1 MGDFIIKSNLYS
13 YRNHINI
20 VKDIKLFITRGTM
33 KVEYQY
39 KGVPIIKQFMIPFN
53 EVYHLINGEFSS
65 DIMKSDKNWYEDNIY
80 IFLSFTLR
88 SNIEKLGL
96 SFKFSKGSKESEYDR
111 EYKELYSVTYNLGR
125 ENVLKMYKCFVDMA
139 RDNNIK
145 IGKVAYLKVHRLSN
159 SLDRV
164 NIVDFKKF
172 ENLINKLGKSQ
183 D

>member
-1 MGDFIIKSNLYS
+1 MGDFTIKSTLYS
-13 YRNHINI
+13 YRDHINI

-53 EVYHLINGEFSS
+53 EIYHLINGEFSS
-65 DIMKSDKNWYEDNIY
+65 DIMKVDKDWYINNIY

-88 SNIEKLGL
+88 SNIEKLEL
-96 SFKFSKGSKESEYDR
+96 PFKFSKGSKESEYDR

-125 ENVLKMYKCFVDMA
+125 ENVLKMYKCFVDMV
-139 RDNNIK
+139 RYNDIK
-145 IGKVAYLKVHRLSN
+145 VVKVAYLKVHRLSN

-172 ENLINKLGKSQ
+172 ENLIDKFNKSQ

>member
-1 MGDFIIKSNLYS
+1 MGDFIIKSILYS

-20 VKDIKLFITRGTM
+20 VKDIKLFITKGTM
-33 KVEYQY
+33 KVEYKY

-65 DIMKSDKNWYEDNIY
+65 DIMKNDKKWFENNIY

-96 SFKFSKGSKESEYDR
+96 PFKFSNGSKESEYDR
-111 EYKELYSVTYNLGR
+111 EYRELYSVTYNLGR
-125 ENVLKMYKCFVDMA
+125 ENVLKMYKCFVDMV
-139 RDNNIK
+139 RDNDIK

-172 ENLINKLGKSQ
+172 ENLIDKFSISQ

>member
-20 VKDIKLFITRGTM
+20 IKDIKLFITRGTM

-80 IFLSFTLR
+80 IFG
-88 SNIEKLGL
+88 NVGEDI
-96 SFKFSKGSKESEYDR
+96 FSAD
-111 EYKELYSVTYNLGR
+111 L
-125 ENVLKMYKCFVDMA
+125 
-139 RDNNIK
+139 
-145 IGKVAYLKVHRLSN
+145 LSN
-159 SLDRV
+159 LQ
-164 NIVDFKKF
+164 NKK
-172 ENLINKLGKSQ
+172 Q
-183 D
+183 Y

>member
-1 MGDFIIKSNLYS
+1 
-13 YRNHINI
+13 
-20 VKDIKLFITRGTM
+20 M

-53 EVYHLINGEFSS
+53 EVYHIINGEFSS
-65 DIMKSDKNWYEDNIY
+65 DITKIDKDWYVNNIY

-88 SNIEKLGL
+88 SNIEKVGL
-96 SFKFSKGSKESEYDR
+96 PFKFSNGSEESKYDR

-125 ENVLKMYKCFVDMA
+125 ENVLKMYKSFVDMV
-139 RDNNIK
+139 RDNDIK

-172 ENLINKLGKSQ
+172 ENLIDKFKESQ

>member
-1 MGDFIIKSNLYS
+1 MGDFTIKSTFYN

-20 VKDIKLFITRGTM
+20 VKDIKLFITKGTM

-88 SNIEKLGL
+88 SNIEKIGL
-96 SFKFSKGSKESEYDR
+96 PFKFSKGSKESEYDR
-111 EYKELYSVTYNLGR
+111 EYRELYSVTYNLGR
-125 ENVLKMYKCFVDMA
+125 ENVLKMYKCFVDIV
-139 RDNNIK
+139 RDNDIK

-172 ENLINKLGKSQ
+172 ENLIDKFNESQ

>member
-1 MGDFIIKSNLYS
+1 MGYFTIKSTFYN

-20 VKDIKLFITRGTM
+20 VKDIKLFITKGTM

-65 DIMKSDKNWYEDNIY
+65 DIMKSDKNWYKDNIY

-88 SNIEKLGL
+88 NNIEKMGL
-96 SFKFSKGSKESEYDR
+96 PFKFSKDSKESEYDR

-125 ENVLKMYKCFVDMA
+125 ENVLKMYKCFVDMV

-145 IGKVAYLKVHRLSN
+145 VGKIAYLKVHRLSN

-172 ENLINKLGKSQ
+172 ENLIDKFNESQ